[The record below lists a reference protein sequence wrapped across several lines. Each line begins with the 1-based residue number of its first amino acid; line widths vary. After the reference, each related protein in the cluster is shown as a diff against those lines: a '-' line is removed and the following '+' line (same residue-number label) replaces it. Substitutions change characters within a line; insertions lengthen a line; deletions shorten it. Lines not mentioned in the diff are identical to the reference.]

1 MTRINLLPWRQMARK
16 EKQREFFSISI
27 GAVILMG
34 AIILYVHL
42 HMSGLI
48 SDQNTRNEF
57 MNDEIQR
64 VDNQIK
70 EIKGLETERDRLL
83 ARMKVIQQLQTS
95 RSRIVHIIDE
105 LEKRLPESVYLTTAK
120 QTGGELL
127 LQGIA
132 PSNASV
138 SNFMRNLEAS
148 DWFENPLLEVI
159 QSVEKTDEKTKE
171 VLRGSQFTL
180 HVKQTGVDADN
191 ENKDPKSKN
200 KGNIKAKAG
209 TKT

>member
-16 EKQREFFSISI
+16 EKQREFLSIGV

-42 HMSGLI
+42 HMASRI
-48 SDQNTRNEF
+48 SDQSTRNEF
-57 MNDEIQR
+57 MDTEIQR
-64 VDNQIK
+64 IDNQIK
-70 EIKGLETERDRLL
+70 EIKDLEVERDRLL
-83 ARMKVIQQLQTS
+83 ARMKVIQQLQAS

-105 LEKRLPESVYLTTAK
+105 LEKRLPESVYLTVTK
-120 QTGGELL
+120 QVGGELL
-127 LQGIA
+127 LQGVA

-148 DWFENPLLEVI
+148 DWFENPRLEVI
-159 QSVEKTDEKTKE
+159 QAVEKVDEKTKE

-180 HVKQTGVDADN
+180 HVTQTGAASED
-191 ENKDPKSKN
+191 EQKDSKN
-200 KGNIKAKAG
+200 KGKGNSKAKAG
-209 TKT
+209 AKT

>member
-34 AIILYVHL
+34 TIILYAHL
-42 HMSGLI
+42 HISRLI
-48 SDQNTRNEF
+48 SDQNTRIEF

-64 VDNQIK
+64 VDNHIK
-70 EIKGLETERDRLL
+70 EIKDLETERDRLL
-83 ARMKVIQQLQTS
+83 ARMKIIQQLQAS
-95 RSRIVHIIDE
+95 RSRIVHIVDE
-105 LEKRLPESVYLTTAK
+105 LEKRLPESVYLINVK
-120 QTGGELL
+120 QSGGELL
-127 LQGIA
+127 LQGVA

-138 SNFMRNLEAS
+138 SSFMRNLDAS
-148 DWFENPLLEVI
+148 DWFESPRLEVI

-180 HVKQTGVDADN
+180 HVKQTGVEDEDDQKN
-191 ENKDPKSKN
+191 PKN
-200 KGNIKAKAG
+200 KIKGNAKTKAG

>member
-1 MTRINLLPWRQMARK
+1 MCA
-16 EKQREFFSISI
+16 
-27 GAVILMG
+27 IL
-34 AIILYVHL
+34 LYVHL
-42 HMSGLI
+42 HMASRI

-57 MNDEIQR
+57 MDSEIQR

-70 EIKGLETERDRLL
+70 EIKDLETERDRLL
-83 ARMKVIQQLQTS
+83 SRMKVIQQLQAS

-105 LEKRLPESVYLTTAK
+105 IEKSLPESVYLTVTK
-120 QTGGELL
+120 QSGGELL
-127 LQGIA
+127 LQGVA

-148 DWFENPLLEVI
+148 DWFENPRLEVI
-159 QSVEKTDEKTKE
+159 QAVEKVDEKTKE

-180 HVKQTGVDADN
+180 HVIQTGVEKEDVQ
-191 ENKDPKSKN
+191 KDQKNKSK
-200 KGNIKAKAG
+200 GNAKAKAG

>member
-16 EKQREFFSISI
+16 ERQREFFSIGI
-27 GAVILMG
+27 GAIILMG
-34 AIILYVHL
+34 AIILYIHL
-42 HMSGLI
+42 HMASRI

-57 MNDEIQR
+57 MDGEIQR

-83 ARMKVIQQLQTS
+83 ARMKVIQQLQAS

-105 LEKRLPESVYLTTAK
+105 LEKRLPESVYLTVTK
-120 QTGGELL
+120 QADGELL
-127 LQGIA
+127 LQGVA

-138 SNFMRNLEAS
+138 SSFMRNLEAS
-148 DWFENPLLEVI
+148 DWFESPRLEVI
-159 QSVEKTDEKTKE
+159 QAVEKIDEKTKE

-180 HVKQTGVDADN
+180 HVKQTGVEADGEQKDA
-191 ENKDPKSKN
+191 KN
-200 KGNIKAKAG
+200 KGKGNSKAKAG
-209 TKT
+209 TKI

>member
-16 EKQREFFSISI
+16 EKQREFFSIGI
-27 GAVILMG
+27 GAIILMG

-42 HMSGLI
+42 HMASRI
-48 SDQNTRNEF
+48 SDQNIRNEF
-57 MNDEIQR
+57 MESEIER

-70 EIKGLETERDRLL
+70 EIKGLEAERDRLL
-83 ARMKVIQQLQTS
+83 ARMKVIQQLQAS

-105 LEKRLPESVYLTTAK
+105 LEKRLPESVYLTVTK
-120 QTGGELL
+120 QANGELL
-127 LQGIA
+127 LQGVA

-148 DWFENPLLEVI
+148 DWFESPRLEVI
-159 QSVEKTDEKTKE
+159 QAVEKVDEKTKE

-180 HVKQTGVDADN
+180 HVKQTGVEEEDGGKDA
-191 ENKDPKSKN
+191 KN
-200 KGNIKAKAG
+200 KTNPKAKAG
-209 TKT
+209 AKT

>member
-16 EKQREFFSISI
+16 EKQREFVSI
-27 GAVILMG
+27 GIGAIVLMG
-34 AIILYVHL
+34 AIIFYVHL

-48 SDQNTRNEF
+48 SDQNTRNDF
-57 MNDEIQR
+57 MDDEIQR

-70 EIKGLETERDRLL
+70 EIKGLEAERDRLL
-83 ARMKVIQQLQTS
+83 AKMKVVQQLQTS
-95 RSRIVHIIDE
+95 RSRIVHIVDE
-105 LEKRLPESVYLTTAK
+105 LEKRLPESVYLTMVK

-127 LQGIA
+127 LQGVA

-138 SNFMRNLEAS
+138 SSFMRNLDAS
-148 DWFENPLLEVI
+148 DWFENPRLEVI
-159 QSVEKTDEKTKE
+159 QAVEKIDEKTKE

-180 HVKQTGVDADN
+180 HVKQTGVED
-191 ENKDPKSKN
+191 EEQKDKDSS
-200 KGNIKAKAG
+200 KAKAG

>member
-16 EKQREFFSISI
+16 EKQREFFSI
-27 GAVILMG
+27 GAGAIVLMG
-34 AIILYVHL
+34 AIILYIHL
-42 HMSGLI
+42 HMASLI

-57 MNDEIQR
+57 MEGEIQR

-83 ARMKVIQQLQTS
+83 ARMKVIQQLQAS

-105 LEKRLPESVYLTTAK
+105 LEKRLPESVYLTVTK
-120 QTGGELL
+120 QSGGELL

-138 SNFMRNLEAS
+138 STFMRNLEAS
-148 DWFENPLLEVI
+148 EWFENPRLEVI
-159 QSVEKTDEKTKE
+159 QAVEKTDEKTKE

-180 HVKQTGVDADN
+180 HVKQTGVGAED
-191 ENKDPKSKN
+191 EKKDSKDKN
-200 KGNIKAKAG
+200 KGNSKTKAG

>member
-16 EKQREFFSISI
+16 EKQREFFSIGI
-27 GAVILMG
+27 GAIILMG

-42 HMSGLI
+42 HMASRI
-48 SDQNTRNEF
+48 ADQNIRNEF
-57 MNDEIQR
+57 MESEIER

-70 EIKGLETERDRLL
+70 EIKGLEAERDRLL
-83 ARMKVIQQLQTS
+83 ARMKVIQQLQAS

-105 LEKRLPESVYLTTAK
+105 LEKRLPESVYLTVTK
-120 QTGGELL
+120 QANGELL
-127 LQGIA
+127 LQGVA

-148 DWFENPLLEVI
+148 DWFESPRLEVI
-159 QSVEKTDEKTKE
+159 QAVEKVDEKTKE

-180 HVKQTGVDADN
+180 HVKQTGVETEDGGKDA
-191 ENKDPKSKN
+191 KN
-200 KGNIKAKAG
+200 KTNPKAKAG
-209 TKT
+209 AKT

>member
-16 EKQREFFSISI
+16 EKQREFLSI
-27 GAVILMG
+27 GAGAIVLMG
-34 AIILYVHL
+34 AIILYIHL
-42 HMSGLI
+42 QMSSLI

-57 MNDEIQR
+57 MEGEIQR

-83 ARMKVIQQLQTS
+83 ARMKVVQQLQAS

-105 LEKRLPESVYLTTAK
+105 LEKRLPESVYLTVTK
-120 QTGGELL
+120 QSGSELL
-127 LQGIA
+127 LQGVA

-138 SNFMRNLEAS
+138 STFMRNLEAS
-148 DWFENPLLEVI
+148 EWFENPRLEVI
-159 QSVEKTDEKTKE
+159 QAVEKTDEKTKE

-180 HVKQTGVDADN
+180 HVKQTGAGAED
-191 ENKDPKSKN
+191 EKKDSKDKN
-200 KGNIKAKAG
+200 KGNSKTKAG
-209 TKT
+209 AKT

>member
-16 EKQREFFSISI
+16 EKQREFLSI
-27 GAVILMG
+27 GVGAIILMG
-34 AIILYVHL
+34 AILLYVHL
-42 HMSGLI
+42 HMASRI
-48 SDQNTRNEF
+48 SDQNIRNEF
-57 MNDEIQR
+57 MDSEIQR

-83 ARMKVIQQLQTS
+83 ARMKVIQQLQAS

-105 LEKRLPESVYLTTAK
+105 LEKRLPESVYLTVTK
-120 QTGGELL
+120 QVGGELL
-127 LQGIA
+127 LQGVA

-148 DWFENPLLEVI
+148 DWFESPRLEVI
-159 QSVEKTDEKTKE
+159 QAVEQVDEKTKA

-180 HVKQTGVDADN
+180 HVKQTGIEADDVP
-191 ENKDPKSKN
+191 KDPKN
-200 KGNIKAKAG
+200 KGNSKAKAG

>member
-16 EKQREFFSISI
+16 EKQREFFSIGI
-27 GAVILMG
+27 GAIILMG

-42 HMSGLI
+42 HMASRI
-48 SDQNTRNEF
+48 SDQNIRNEF
-57 MNDEIQR
+57 MEGEIER

-70 EIKGLETERDRLL
+70 EIKGLEAERDRLL
-83 ARMKVIQQLQTS
+83 ARMKVIQQLQAS

-105 LEKRLPESVYLTTAK
+105 LEKRLPESVYLTVTK
-120 QTGGELL
+120 QANGELL
-127 LQGIA
+127 LQGVA

-148 DWFENPLLEVI
+148 DWFESPRLEVI
-159 QSVEKTDEKTKE
+159 QAVEKVDEKTKE

-180 HVKQTGVDADN
+180 HVKQTGVEAEDGGKDA
-191 ENKDPKSKN
+191 KN
-200 KGNIKAKAG
+200 KTNPKAKAG
-209 TKT
+209 AKT

>member
-16 EKQREFFSISI
+16 EKQREFFSIGV

-42 HMSGLI
+42 HMASRI
-48 SDQNTRNEF
+48 SDQSTRNEF
-57 MNDEIQR
+57 MDTEIQR

-70 EIKGLETERDRLL
+70 EIKDLEAERDRLL
-83 ARMKVIQQLQTS
+83 ARMEVIQQLQAS

-105 LEKRLPESVYLTTAK
+105 LEKRLPESVYLTVTK
-120 QTGGELL
+120 QVGGELL
-127 LQGIA
+127 LQGVA

-148 DWFENPLLEVI
+148 DWFENPRLEVI
-159 QSVEKTDEKTKE
+159 QAVEKVDEKTKE

-180 HVKQTGVDADN
+180 HVKQTGAESED
-191 ENKDPKSKN
+191 EQKDPKN
-200 KGNIKAKAG
+200 KGKGNSKAKAG
-209 TKT
+209 AKT